1 MAPHHAIGLLARQ
14 NNHCPAGTLCP
25 VVPNQEWGE
34 MDGIGTVR
42 GAFGRIGPDGNRSW
56 GIGARTHVG
65 ETRYTMGRAGW
76 RWGRTLR
83 A

>member
-1 MAPHHAIGLLARQ
+1 MFSPHAVPTTRQ
-14 NNHCPAGTLCP
+14 NDHCPARCLCP
-25 VVPNQEWGE
+25 VMAKQEWGE

-42 GAFGRIGPDGNRSW
+42 GAFGRIGPNGNRGSAS
-56 GIGARTHVG
+56 GARTHVG
-65 ETRYTMGRAGW
+65 ATRYTMGRAGR